1 MSILCSLPHG
11 PTGLP
16 KGFSIQRI
24 LQRVRMSDVW
34 RGRLDESQRH
44 LLDDLS
50 TEATRAGICP
60 NHRYILCEFVAS
72 SLVGGRSATRQE

>member
-1 MSILCSLPHG
+1 MPILCSLPHG

-16 KGFSIQRI
+16 KGFSVERI

-34 RGRLDESQRH
+34 RGRLNESQRR

-50 TEATRAGICP
+50 AEATRTGICP

-72 SLVGGRSATRQE
+72 ALVCGGATTRQE